1 MSEDFVGTTA
11 VRQAHR
17 FDQEA
22 LRTWFVNNVD
32 SRAAK
37 RFDVSQFKGGQ
48 SNPTFLVD
56 VAGGRYVVRRK
67 PLGQILASAHAV
79 DREFRVM
86 QALRGTDVP
95 VPQTYALCEDD
106 SVIGS
111 SFYVMAF
118 IDGRILWDPTLPGL
132 SHHEREAVCREMN
145 RTIAALHQIDAVEV
159 GLADYG
165 RPGNFVE
172 RQINRWTRQYRASET
187 ERIGA
192 MEDLIEWL
200 PSHVPI
206 ATSTALVHGD
216 FRLDNLVFAADA
228 PQVIAV
234 LDWELSTLGDPV
246 ADFAYHCMAWH
257 LRPPARGL
265 GHLDTRMLAE
275 LGIPSESEYMSRYV
289 QARGIPSIDPHTWRF
304 YLAFSFFRSAAIAQG
319 ILGRVIAGN
328 AASLQAMQYG
338 KQVAQLAAFGR
349 QQIALA

>member
-1 MSEDFVGTTA
+1 MSDDFVGTTE
-11 VRQAHR
+11 VRHAHR
-17 FDQEA
+17 FDQDA
-22 LRTWFVNNVD
+22 LRTWFSRNVD
-32 SRAAK
+32 SGAAK

-67 PLGQILASAHAV
+67 PLGHVLASAHAV

-95 VPQTYALCEDD
+95 VPETYALCEDD

-118 IDGRILWDPTLPGL
+118 VEGRILWDPTLPGL
-132 SHHEREAVCREMN
+132 SYHEREKVCREMN
-145 RTIAALHQIDAVEV
+145 RTIAALHEIDAAKV

-192 MEDLIEWL
+192 MEDLIAWL
-200 PSHVPI
+200 PSHVP
-206 ATSTALVHGD
+206 AVTGQALVHGD
-216 FRLDNLVFAADA
+216 FRLDNLVFAAGA
-228 PQVIAV
+228 PRIIAV

-257 LRPPARGL
+257 LHPPARGL
-265 GHLDTRMLAE
+265 GHLDPRMLGE
-275 LGIPSESEYMSRYV
+275 LGIPSESEYASRYV
-289 QARGIPSIDPHTWRF
+289 QARGIAPIDQDTWKF
-304 YLAFSFFRSAAIAQG
+304 YLAFSFFRAAAIAQG
-319 ILGRVIAGN
+319 IMGRVIAGN
-328 AASLQAMQYG
+328 AASLQAMEYG

-349 QQIALA
+349 QQMASS